1 MKVKI
6 ENLNVT
12 IKKKVILDGISMV
25 LEPGIYAVIGA
36 NGAGKTTLFRTI
48 LGLQGYTGTIDKTD
62 IAPTAIGYLPQ
73 RFETLQNL
81 SVEEILLYF
90 CCLKKIPEE
99 LHKKE
104 IDRVLSLI
112 NLEEERKKTVKKL
125 SGGMLQRL
133 GVGQALLGDSK
144 LMILDEPTVGLDP
157 RERQNFRNVLSAL
170 KEHGKEQIILI
181 SSHETQELEL
191 ACSKVIFLH
200 KGKLLAFADIHNLY
214 EMHQVKS
221 LEEVFFKLTDG
232 V

>member
-6 ENLNVT
+6 DNLKVQ
-12 IKKKVILDGISMV
+12 IKKKVILDGISMD
-25 LEPGIYAVIGA
+25 LEPGIYAVVGA
-36 NGAGKTTLFRTI
+36 NGAGKTTLFRTL

-62 IAPTAIGYLPQ
+62 ISQDAIGYLPQ

-81 SVEEILLYF
+81 SVEETLLYF

-99 LHKKE
+99 LQKQE
-104 IDRVLSLI
+104 IDRVLAVV
-112 NLEEERKKTVKKL
+112 NLEAERKKMVKKL
-125 SGGMLQRL
+125 SGGMHQRL
-133 GVGQALLGDSK
+133 GVGQALLGESK
-144 LMILDEPTVGLDP
+144 LMIMDEPTVGLDP
-157 RERQNFRNVLSAL
+157 RERQNFRNVLASL
-170 KEHGKEQIILI
+170 QEHDKEQIILI

-200 KGKLLAFADIHNLY
+200 KGKLLAFADMQTLY
-214 EMHQVKS
+214 EMYQAKS